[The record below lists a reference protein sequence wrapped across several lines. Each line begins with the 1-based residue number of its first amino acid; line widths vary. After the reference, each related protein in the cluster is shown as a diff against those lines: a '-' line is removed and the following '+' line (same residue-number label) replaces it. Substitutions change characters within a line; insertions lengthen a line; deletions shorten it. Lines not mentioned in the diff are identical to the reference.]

1 MLSLLLEFA
10 VYGLLAYGTVHYFG
24 LEVDWERH
32 AVHSRTSECQLG
44 GQRTEAG
51 LLLLTSLFF
60 AAFTF
65 HQFSQW
71 LKMVTLPTMWL
82 GVASLAWELL
92 TALWRYVVRRGGV
105 ELCRAGLTALG
116 SPAPQVDPGARVAE
130 EVLHCGPAA
139 RLWHCHGGLVCDQPG
154 G

>member
-10 VYGLLAYGTVHYFG
+10 VYGLLAYGTAHYFG
-24 LEVDWERH
+24 LEADWEQY
-32 AVHSRTSECQLG
+32 AVRSRTSECQLG
-44 GQRTEAG
+44 ARGQR
-51 LLLLTSLFF
+51 LDRPSSHPFPS

-82 GVASLAWELL
+82 GVASLTWEVL
-92 TALWRYVVRRGGV
+92 TALWRYVAQGGGG
-105 ELCRAGLTALG
+105 RAVQGRPDGTRVPRL
-116 SPAPQVDPGARVAE
+116 QVDPGARVAE
-130 EVLHCGPAA
+130 EAPLCSPAVHL
-139 RLWHCHGGLVCDQPG
+139 RHCHGGLVCDQPG